1 LSIRPNILG
10 DVVRPDDLDQEK
22 MVVDQIESRGVHDP
36 DVLSALR
43 SVPRQ
48 AFVPEHLWSA
58 SFVDN
63 ALPIGHCQTIS
74 QPYIVGKM
82 TELLQLERHHTVLE
96 IGTGSGYQ
104 AAVLSTLVDQV
115 VSVEIIP
122 SLADA
127 ARVRLKQLGYVNVR
141 VRSGDGFAGWRE
153 HGPYDRICLTAAPDV
168 VPDAI
173 PEQLK
178 VGGRMVA
185 PVGERHQ
192 RLVVWIRRENGFD
205 RSTSIG
211 VRFVPMTGKV
221 REKA

>member
-1 LSIRPNILG
+1 M
-10 DVVRPDDLDQEK
+10 RPDDLDQEK
-22 MVVDQIESRGVHDP
+22 RVVDQIESRGVHDP
-36 DVLSALR
+36 DVLAALR

-115 VSVEIIP
+115 FSVEIIP

-127 ARVRLKQLGYVNVR
+127 ARARLKQLGYVNVR

-185 PVGERHQ
+185 PVGVRHQ
-192 RLVVWIRRENGFD
+192 RLVVWVRRENGFD

-211 VRFVPMTGKV
+211 VRFVPMTGQGG
-221 REKA
+221 EKA

>member
-1 LSIRPNILG
+1 MRG
-10 DVVRPDDLDQEK
+10 DDNDQEK
-22 MVVDQIESRGVHDP
+22 MVVDQIESRGVRDP
-36 DVLSALR
+36 SVLEALR

-115 VSVEIIP
+115 FSVEIIP

-127 ARVRLKQLGYVNVR
+127 ARARLKQLGYVNVR

-153 HGPYDRICLTAAPDV
+153 HGPYDRICLTAAPDF

-185 PVGERHQ
+185 PVGARHQ
-192 RLVVWIRRENGFD
+192 RLVVWVRRENGFD